1 MTILRLP
8 FLKLSQFQVKIMFD
22 NLLEKP
28 II

>member
-1 MTILRLP
+1 MTILRAP
-8 FLKLSQFQVKIMFD
+8 FLKLSHFQVKIMFD

>member
-8 FLKLSQFQVKIMFD
+8 FLKLLQFQVKIMFD